1 MSRVVRKVQKDLI
14 LELFCRYSSHR
25 GVAAKSSRK
34 STVKWWR
41 TYSSWRWTTS
51 RTSSSSR
58 GPSSP
63 RPETPASA
71 NVRWPPRLRSASSGC
86 STGCLFNNNLTT
98 TVTSKI
104 SYLILNIREMVY
116 LILLFAYCTCF
127 NVDDVLVADIF
138 ALTSETPTPT
148 KSCPSTRRRWLN
160 WRRWLKLFSA
170 NDCHSKTNVSIGK
183 DAPYAKK
190 TWTKTTKL
198 ASLLV
203 RNL

>member
-63 RPETPASA
+63 RPETP
-71 NVRWPPRLRSASSGC
+71 
-86 STGCLFNNNLTT
+86 LTT
-98 TVTSKI
+98 TVTSTI

-116 LILLFAYCTCF
+116 LILLFVYCTCF

-190 TWTKTTKL
+190 TWTKTTNL